1 MEELLKSSVIKA
13 LVFSA
18 HAKFGSQPIYMFPKE
33 VSEEELKEFKSQ
45 NAFKLTLRDY
55 TQISI
60 KNLSLFIS
68 DREVSLNDDLQ
79 EFQYFGILPYPD
91 FQLTSLTFFHF
102 IKTDFI
108 DKPVPCAFSI
118 LVDEIDRSFLY
129 NNINQIK
136 PIIIEFSKRFDK
148 EILGINDFK
157 SWQEIEPF
165 IMDFI
170 INLRKIEKEPYTLV
184 ATQRKIKVLF
194 VGLDDSGKSSF
205 LLSVDRKYSKLM
217 RLKPTHGV
225 DIKSINI
232 LGLNIFIWDLGGQS
246 GFRERYI
253 NKAQI
258 YLYEADLLFYF
269 IDVKNKDRFEES
281 FDYLQNVNKK
291 LKDFRQK
298 TPIVFVLS
306 KADPDIL
313 DSKEIKENI
322 KLIKSRI
329 IEITSEVEP
338 ETFTTSIFDNF
349 NFSILRTF
357 SLGLSKLSPNR
368 ELINLNLRYLSI
380 QSGVYFALLLNND
393 GLDLADFYSNEMF
406 SLPEFKPSQIEGIDV
421 KNVYN
426 IFETSAPQFAILYK
440 IFAKFKTLKQE
451 EAIFKMARLVF
462 LLKRIHISD
471 RLLFILFFM
480 DTEEKKVKIN
490 ELLPDFIK
498 RIEDL
503 ILRYI
508 F

>member
-1 MEELLKSSVIKA
+1 
-13 LVFSA
+13 
-18 HAKFGSQPIYMFPKE
+18 
-33 VSEEELKEFKSQ
+33 
-45 NAFKLTLRDY
+45 
-55 TQISI
+55 
-60 KNLSLFIS
+60 
-68 DREVSLNDDLQ
+68 
-79 EFQYFGILPYPD
+79 
-91 FQLTSLTFFHF
+91 
-102 IKTDFI
+102 
-108 DKPVPCAFSI
+108 
-118 LVDEIDRSFLY
+118 
-129 NNINQIK
+129 
-136 PIIIEFSKRFDK
+136 
-148 EILGINDFK
+148 
-157 SWQEIEPF
+157 
-165 IMDFI
+165 
-170 INLRKIEKEPYTLV
+170 
-184 ATQRKIKVLF
+184 
-194 VGLDDSGKSSF
+194 
-205 LLSVDRKYSKLM
+205 M

-306 KADPDIL
+306 KVDPDIL

-480 DTEEKKVKIN
+480 DTEEKKAKIN